1 MDEIRNKVA
10 ESGLLSLDLERYLPP
25 IVVVGFDLAN
35 WLDQGLVLREA
46 IFKEYLNSMDW
57 SDFQEKDVAVYCST
71 EAIVPSWAFMW
82 LSRDMAGVGAR
93 MFLGT
98 PDEIKARLFL
108 SNLERRVE
116 QDASLIGARV
126 IVKGCST
133 QKVPQEAYALLTR
146 LLLGRAKSLM
156 FGEPCS
162 TVPVFKSA

>member
-35 WLDQGLVLREA
+35 WLDQGLMLREA
-46 IFKEYLNSMDW
+46 KFKEQLISMDW
-57 SDFQEKDVAVYCST
+57 SDFIEKDVAVFCST
-71 EAIVPSWAFMW
+71 EAIVPAWAFMW
-82 LSRDMAGVGAR
+82 LSRDLAGVGAR
-93 MFLGT
+93 MYLCT
-98 PDEIKARLFL
+98 PEELTARLFL
-108 SNLERRVE
+108 STLESQVTK
-116 QDASLIGARV
+116 DASLDGARV

-133 QKVPQEAYALLTR
+133 QKVPQEAYPLLTR